1 MRLIEENGVS
11 VAELKRSALHALA
24 ERAWK
29 QERPQLIATLDESNA
44 PPELRFEKL
53 REHDIQ
59 RGTAGPLFLWSFTF
73 EGCREIIDTACKASG
88 VPVDSFCGETG
99 FPRLQEIARELIGFG
114 DRRST
119 EGEPKTGPTDLEP
132 TR

>member
-11 VAELKRSALHALA
+11 VSELKRSALHVLA

-29 QERPQLIATLDESNA
+29 QERPQLIATLDESQA

-88 VPVDSFCGETG
+88 VPYETFCGELG
-99 FPRLQEIARELIGFG
+99 FSRLQRIARELIGFDVTEAG
-114 DRRST
+114 
-119 EGEPKTGPTDLEP
+119 EGERKTGTGDLDP

>member
-11 VAELKRSALHALA
+11 VAELKRSALHVLA
-24 ERAWK
+24 EKAWK
-29 QERPQLIATLDESNA
+29 LERPQLIATLDESNA

-73 EGCREIIDTACKASG
+73 EGCREIIDTACKASS
-88 VPVDSFCGETG
+88 VSSDAFCGDTG
-99 FPRLQEIARELIGFG
+99 FARLQQIARELIGFG
-114 DRRST
+114 ERAEP
-119 EGEPKTGPTDLEP
+119 EGEPKTGATDLAP
-132 TR
+132 PR